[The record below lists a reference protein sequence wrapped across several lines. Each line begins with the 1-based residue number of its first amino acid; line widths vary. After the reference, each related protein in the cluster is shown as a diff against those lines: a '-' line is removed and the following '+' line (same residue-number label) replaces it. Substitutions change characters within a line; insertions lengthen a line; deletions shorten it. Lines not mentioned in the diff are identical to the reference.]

1 MIQRLLAAAVGLA
14 ILLPALIWGGQLAV
28 EVIVAIAAVI
38 CVLEYA
44 AMAFPT
50 EKAAASAWMIA
61 CIAFVGGSVLHL
73 PWLGVAMPASLV
85 VVATLTLGTLAPGD
99 DISRSADRVG
109 RMLMGVAW
117 ITQLV
122 WLALLRR
129 LDHGLAWIFLVLAIS
144 WLGDTGG
151 YFAGRFFGRTPLY
164 PRISPKKT
172 REGAVGGITLS
183 VVGVFVVRAIGLP
196 TLPPAH
202 AVALGILL
210 CTAGILG
217 DLAES
222 MLKRAYQV
230 KDSGKLLPGH
240 GGLLD
245 RIDSVIF
252 VAPLLF
258 AYAGWAQ
265 GRG

>member
-1 MIQRLLAAAVGLA
+1 MTQRLLAAAVGLA
-14 ILLPALIWGGQLAV
+14 ILLPALIWGGQAAV
-28 EVIVAIAAVI
+28 DVIIAIAAVI

-50 EKAAASAWMIA
+50 EAPAASAWIGT
-61 CIAFVGGSVLHL
+61 CVVIIGGSALYL
-73 PWLGVAMPASLV
+73 PDLGIALPASLV
-85 VVATLTLGTLAPGD
+85 VVATLILGTLAPGD

-109 RMLMGVAW
+109 RALLGVGW
-117 ITQLV
+117 ISQLV

-129 LDHGLAWIFLVLAIS
+129 LDDGLAWIFLVLAIS

-172 REGAVGGITLS
+172 REGAVGGIMLS

-210 CTAGILG
+210 CSAGILG

-222 MLKRAYQV
+222 MLKRAFQV

-245 RIDSVIF
+245 RIDSVLF

-258 AYAGWAQ
+258 AYAGRAQ
-265 GRG
+265 GQG